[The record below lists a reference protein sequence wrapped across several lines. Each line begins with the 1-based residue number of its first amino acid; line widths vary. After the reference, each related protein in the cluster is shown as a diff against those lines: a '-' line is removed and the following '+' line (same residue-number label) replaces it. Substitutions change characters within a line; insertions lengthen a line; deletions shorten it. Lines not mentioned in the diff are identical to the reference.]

1 MAAVA
6 LVIGAGVVGL
16 AAARALALRGHEV
29 IVLEAADSIGTGTSS
44 RNSEVIHGG
53 MYYPQG
59 SGKAVFCVEGRRKL
73 YAYCDSHKIPYRK
86 CEKLMVA
93 TNDAEAIKIEK
104 LHQQGILNDVEG
116 LSLIDSAAAKK
127 LEPNLRCVLALRSS
141 ETGIIDSHSYML
153 ALQGDIEDHGGA
165 IAFNTPVLKI
175 ERQGNAWCVHFG
187 GTEPDVIEAD
197 IVVNSAGHAAWA
209 IARKIEAYPTSRIPK
224 RSFAKGN
231 YFSCAGKPAFSRLI
245 YPAPVD
251 GGLGVHLT
259 LDLAGRMKFGPDVE
273 WLGDIEPETIDYTV
287 NAKRGDSFYAAVR
300 TYWPEMR
307 DGTLTADYSGVRPKL
322 SGPGEPAAD
331 FMLDGPDQ
339 HGLSGL
345 VQLFGIES
353 PGLTSSLAI
362 ADAVAAKIDFKF
374 LSSSSAT

>member
-1 MAAVA
+1 MARMA
-6 LVIGAGVVGL
+6 LVVGAGVVGL
-16 AAARALALRGHEV
+16 AVARALALQGHDV

-53 MYYPQG
+53 MYYPQK
-59 SGKAVFCVEGRRKL
+59 SSKAVFCVEGRRKL

-93 TNDAEAIKIEK
+93 TTDAEAAKIEK
-104 LHQQGILNDVEG
+104 LYQQGLLNDVEG
-116 LSLIDSAAAKK
+116 LSLIDSLAAKK
-127 LEPNLRCVLALRSS
+127 LEPNLHCLVALRSS

-153 ALQGDIEDHGGA
+153 ALQGDIEANSGA
-165 IAFNTPVLKI
+165 VAFNTPVQRI
-175 ERQGNAWCVHFG
+175 EKNGNQWRVHFG
-187 GTEPDVIEAD
+187 GAEPDVIDAD
-197 IVVNSAGHAAWA
+197 IIVNSAGLTAWD
-209 IARKIEAYPTSRIPK
+209 IARQIDAYPASRIPK

-273 WLGDIEPETIDYTV
+273 WLGDIDPDTIDYTV
-287 NAKRGDSFYAAVR
+287 DAKRGDSFYAAVR
-300 TYWPEMR
+300 TYWPEMK
-307 DGTLTADYSGVRPKL
+307 DGALTADYSGVRPKL
-322 SGPGEPAAD
+322 SGPGEPATD

-339 HGLSGL
+339 HGLPGL

-362 ADAVAAKIDFKF
+362 ADAVAAIV
-374 LSSSSAT
+374 